1 VPSELVNYLV
11 NVDER
16 EPKSLRA
23 KISWRIVFWLG
34 IITLLFGI
42 GLSAYRNQ
50 EFLISGLAVISL
62 GIVLMGIGY
71 MISLGKI

>member
-1 VPSELVNYLV
+1 MGQNQ
-11 NVDER
+11 
-16 EPKSLRA
+16 KSMRA
-23 KISWRIVFWLG
+23 KNIWRVAFWLG

-50 EFLISGLAVISL
+50 EFLIYGIAVISL

-71 MISLGKI
+71 LISLGKI